1 MWAAHEYVKQQ
12 FKDPWYSEVL
22 YATSKSIAGSHVAI
36 ADYEKR
42 GAVMILVTAIFPNFT
57 DTAAVVV
64 FADNFRREIFRFV
77 DNTNSNQCQC
87 ATLIL
92 KAHTLRI
99 TADFVGAE
107 FSFSVQHQYLREWDY
122 KEKAAAIKT

>member
-1 MWAAHEYVKQQ
+1 MWSAHEYVRQQ
-12 FKDPWYSEVL
+12 FKKPWYSEVL
-22 YATSKSIAGSHVAI
+22 YATSRADGANHVAR
-36 ADYEKR
+36 ADYDER
-42 GAVMILVTAIFPNFT
+42 GATMILVTAIFPNFT

-92 KAHTLRI
+92 KTQELEI
-99 TADFVGAE
+99 SADFVGAE

-122 KEKAAAIKT
+122 EDKAASIKK